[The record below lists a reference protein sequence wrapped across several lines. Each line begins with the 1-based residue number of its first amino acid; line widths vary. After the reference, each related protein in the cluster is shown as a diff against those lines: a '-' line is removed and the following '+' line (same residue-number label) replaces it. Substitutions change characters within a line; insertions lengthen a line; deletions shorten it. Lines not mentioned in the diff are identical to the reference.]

1 MQILAGVGAA
11 EQGDFEQIASTVVSS
26 PVSSVTFSSIPAT
39 YKHLQIRTM
48 SKDSGTGTGFPNIV
62 ASLNGDTTYTN
73 YRSHYLQGNGSTGG
87 AGTVQAS
94 GYYCLIGNVV
104 TSNAGRANMFSG
116 SVIDILDYAQTSKY
130 KTVRTL
136 FGEDVNGSGEVG
148 IVSSVWMDTDAVYSV
163 AISLQAGTN
172 FVQYSSFALYG
183 ING

>member
-1 MQILAGVGAA
+1 MLVVQIC
-11 EQGDFEQIASTVVSS
+11 F
-26 PVSSVTFSSIPAT
+26 
-39 YKHLQIRTM
+39 
-48 SKDSGTGTGFPNIV
+48 N
-62 ASLNGDTTYTN
+62 
-73 YRSHYLQGNGSTGG
+73 
-87 AGTVQAS
+87 
-94 GYYCLIGNVV
+94 
-104 TSNAGRANMFSG
+104 G